1 MRKIIEFFGVSG
13 SGKTKLKNNLKVKNS
28 YDYRSLIYNFSDKYF
43 VLSKDEET
51 SLLYF
56 RIIKSSLVKKIKYL
70 LKPKKLWE
78 SSTFK
83 NIKKKETVKNK
94 YLNNYKKIVS
104 KIFQKTKKK
113 NLIFS
118 NFVLNIISNLK
129 CSNKFKELMKFW
141 FKEEF
146 SSYYLSKKISNKN
159 LIDSEGFV
167 QRLIIYLYFSKKKD
181 YTKILQ
187 NYLRLMP
194 KIDKLFIVNYN
205 SKKKNIKKYSLPE
218 EVQLKKQIEIFLF
231 IKKFIYKK
239 KKYTKKIKE
248 IIEIKRNLNEKNY
261 IL

>member
-56 RIIKSSLVKKIKYL
+56 RIVKSSLVKKIKYL

-167 QRLIIYLYFSKKKD
+167 QRLIIYLYFTEKNKHKTITKK
-181 YTKILQ
+181 
-187 NYLRLMP
+187 YLNLMP
-194 KIDKLFIVNYN
+194 KIDTLVIVNFN
-205 SKKKNIKKYSLPE
+205 KFFISQKKLNLPDRIS
-218 EVQLKKQIEIFLF
+218 LKKQIEIFLNV
-231 IKKFIYKK
+231 KKIILDKKLKK
-239 KKYTKKIKE
+239 KITK
-248 IIEIKRNLNEKNY
+248 IIEINSKTNLRK
-261 IL
+261 ILA